1 MSKMIKAG
9 LIFVLILGF
18 TFSTTQ
24 FLMAGDKDSK
34 VQEMIKQLKDEN
46 PKKRAEAAQK
56 LGDSKSNEAVQPLVE
71 VLKQD
76 SDQRVRIVAATSLL
90 KLGDKNLIPSLES
103 IKDQEGNETLKSV
116 LAGVINK
123 LQAQDVAATK

>member
-1 MSKMIKAG
+1 
-9 LIFVLILGF
+9 
-18 TFSTTQ
+18 
-24 FLMAGDKDSK
+24 
-34 VQEMIKQLKDEN
+34 
-46 PKKRAEAAQK
+46 
-56 LGDSKSNEAVQPLVE
+56 
-71 VLKQD
+71 KQD

-103 IKDQEGNETLKSV
+103 IKDQESNETLKSV